1 MFQLFRA
8 PLLLID
14 GTGGPA
20 AAADGAAQPFRQL
33 ICPGQILP
41 TWANFGQL
49 WSRHLQCSL
58 PRHAQRRDQ
67 QLNVIIMLQCNLSER
82 QRTRRTLRQRC
93 ESHTCLSTA
102 VELAARLGLQG
113 APGTLNH
120 DILMH
125 TIDRYR
131 FQLQRRL
138 LQPFGCRKCFDR
150 NTQLQLGRSHRQR
163 LGSSTSESS
172 FHIQSSRFL
181 LRWAAPGAFR
191 QLLHL
196 SAGVRPSCQP
206 ACTGVQGLQAACDD
220 SGRNGGM
227 YRPRIWRQQ
236 HRRPTHRQTARGQLQ
251 THPCAP
257 VFRNFTVSCS
267 LSLLQSIVASYESFG
282 SGCQPH
288 RLASRKL
295 GGACRAHR
303 RTWVQSP
310 CSYGCGSAPNSV

>member
-8 PLLLID
+8 SLLLID

-33 ICPGQILP
+33 ICSGQILP

-49 WSRHLQCSL
+49 WSRHLLCSL
-58 PRHAQRRDQ
+58 PQRLQRRDQ
-67 QLNVIIMLQCNLSER
+67 HLNVFITLQSIDSGR

-102 VELAARLGLQG
+102 FELAARLGLQG
-113 APGTLNH
+113 APDTPDPDYL
-120 DILMH
+120 LH

-131 FQLQRRL
+131 FQQRRPL

-150 NTQLQLGRSHRQR
+150 NTQLQLSRSHRQR
-163 LGSSTSESS
+163 CGSSTSESS
-172 FHIQSSRFL
+172 FRIQSSRFL
-181 LRWAAPGAFR
+181 LRWAVSGAFR

-196 SAGVRPSCQP
+196 SAGDRPTRQP
-206 ACTGVQGLQAACDD
+206 ACTGVQGLQAGSDD
-220 SGRNGGM
+220 SERNGGL
-227 YRPRIWRQQ
+227 YRPRIWRQE
-236 HRRPTHRQTARGQLQ
+236 HRRPTHRDAASGQLQ

-257 VFRNFTVSCS
+257 VFQNRTVSCLS
-267 LSLLQSIVASYESFG
+267 SLLQSIIASCDSFG
-282 SGCQPH
+282 SACQLH
-288 RLASRKL
+288 RLASMKL
-295 GGACRAHR
+295 GGACRAR

-310 CSYGCGSAPNSV
+310 CSYGSGSAPNSA